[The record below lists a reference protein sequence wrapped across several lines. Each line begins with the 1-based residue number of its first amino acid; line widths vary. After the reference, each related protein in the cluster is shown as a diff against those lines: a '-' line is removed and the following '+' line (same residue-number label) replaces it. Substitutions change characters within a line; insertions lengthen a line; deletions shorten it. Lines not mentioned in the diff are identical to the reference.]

1 MMDRLTARLADLAAQ
16 GQTITYGD
24 LARELDIPAPGS
36 IGKLTAALEL
46 LMQQDAADNLPFRA
60 AVCAGRLGDGMPSLG
75 FFEVAAMLDA
85 NMTAD
90 PQVFVAQ
97 QRAALQAHYGA
108 ENQITAI

>member
-16 GQTITYGD
+16 GLTISYGD

-36 IGKLTAALEL
+36 IAKLTAALEL
-46 LMQQDAADNLPFRA
+46 LMQQDAAAGLPFRA

-75 FFEVAAMLDA
+75 FFEMAAMLDV

-90 PQVFVAQ
+90 PVEFVTK
-97 QRAALQAHYGA
+97 QRELLQRHYRS
-108 ENQITAI
+108 